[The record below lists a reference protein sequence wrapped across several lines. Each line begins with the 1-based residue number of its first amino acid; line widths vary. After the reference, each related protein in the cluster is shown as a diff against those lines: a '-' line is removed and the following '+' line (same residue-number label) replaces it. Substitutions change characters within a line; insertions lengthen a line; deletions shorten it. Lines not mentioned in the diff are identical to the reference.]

1 MIEVNNLTKNY
12 GDFTAISNVS
22 FNVKEGEIMGF
33 LGPNAAGKTTTMR
46 VITGYLSA
54 TAGTVKVAGYD
65 TYNDSLKAKQVIG
78 YLPEK
83 PPVYPELSVRSYLKF
98 VAEIKGVPGREI
110 SRSVELAMEKT
121 NIHNVSHKLIGTLS
135 KGYQQRVGLAQALV
149 HNPKV
154 LILDEPTVGLDP
166 TQIIE
171 VRNLIKSLKD
181 SHTVVLSTHILP
193 EVSVT
198 CSRVVII
205 NKGNIIAEDT
215 PQNLTKSV
223 SADEHLELTVSGSRD
238 AETLKTAISSVAGVT
253 NVSVANPGD
262 KKDVYKAHVDMMSC
276 FDNAPNLA
284 SKIVSANFK
293 LHEMRVIE
301 LSLEDIF
308 LKLINKVQGEVTK

>member
-1 MIEVNNLTKNY
+1 MIEVCNLTKNY

-22 FNVKEGEIMGF
+22 FSVKAGEIVGF

-46 VITGYLSA
+46 VITGYLSPS
-54 TAGTVKVAGYD
+54 AGCVKVDGYD
-65 TYNDSLKAKQVIG
+65 VYEQGMQVKKITG

-83 PPVYPELSVRSYLKF
+83 PPVYPDLSVRSYLKF
-98 VAEIKGVPGREI
+98 VAEIKGVASREI
-110 SRSVELAMEKT
+110 NKCVESAMEKT
-121 NIHNVSHKLIGTLS
+121 AISNVAHKLIGNLS

-193 EVSVT
+193 EVSMT

-215 PQNLTKSV
+215 PANLTKKV
-223 SADEHLELTVSGSRD
+223 ATDETIELLVSGVSDDRK
-238 AETLKTAISSVAGVT
+238 LKEMLTDISGVRSVDISY
-253 NVSVANPGD
+253 NEED
-262 KKDVYKAHVDMMSC
+262 KTHKASILVKSS
-276 FDNAPNLA
+276 FDNAPDVA
-284 SKIVSANFK
+284 QKIIAANFK
-293 LHEMRVIE
+293 LHKMNTIE
-301 LSLEDIF
+301 LSLEEAF
-308 LKLINKVQGEVTK
+308 LRLVNTMKGDERK

>member
-1 MIEVNNLTKNY
+1 MIEVCNLTKNY

-22 FNVKEGEIMGF
+22 FSVKAGEIVGF

-46 VITGYLSA
+46 VITGYLSPS
-54 TAGTVKVAGYD
+54 AGCVKVDGYD
-65 TYNDSLKAKQVIG
+65 VYEQGMQVKKITG

-83 PPVYPELSVRSYLKF
+83 PPVYPDLSVRSYLKF
-98 VAEIKGVPGREI
+98 VAEIKGVASREI
-110 SRSVELAMEKT
+110 AKNVESAMEKT
-121 NIHNVSHKLIGTLS
+121 AISNVAHKLIGNLS

-193 EVSVT
+193 EVSMT

-215 PQNLTKSV
+215 PANLTKKV
-223 SADEHLELTVSGSRD
+223 ATDETIELLVSG
-238 AETLKTAISSVAGVT
+238 
-253 NVSVANPGD
+253 VSDD
-262 KKDVYKAHVDMMSC
+262 KKLKEMLVDISGVRSVDISYNEEDKTHKASILVKSS
-276 FDNAPNLA
+276 FDNAPA
-284 SKIVSANFK
+284 VAQKIIAANFK
-293 LHEMRVIE
+293 LHKMNTIE
-301 LSLEDIF
+301 LSLEEAF
-308 LKLINKVQGEVTK
+308 LRLVNTMKGDERQ

>member
-1 MIEVNNLTKNY
+1 MIEVCNLTKNY

-22 FNVKEGEIMGF
+22 FSVKAGEIVGF

-46 VITGYLSA
+46 VITGYLSPS
-54 TAGTVKVAGYD
+54 AGCVKVDGYD
-65 TYNDSLKAKQVIG
+65 VYEQGMQVKKITG

-83 PPVYPELSVRSYLKF
+83 PPVYPDLSVRSYLKF
-98 VAEIKGVPGREI
+98 VAEIKGVPSREI
-110 SRSVELAMEKT
+110 AKNVESAMEKT
-121 NIHNVSHKLIGTLS
+121 AISNVAHKLIGNLS

-193 EVSVT
+193 EVSMT

-215 PQNLTKSV
+215 PANLTKKV
-223 SADEHLELTVSGSRD
+223 ATDETIELLVSGVSDDRK
-238 AETLKTAISSVAGVT
+238 LKEMLTDISGVRSVDISY
-253 NVSVANPGD
+253 NEED
-262 KKDVYKAHVDMMSC
+262 KTHKASILVKSS
-276 FDNAPNLA
+276 FDNAPA
-284 SKIVSANFK
+284 VAQKIVASNLK
-293 LHEMRVIE
+293 LHKMNTIE
-301 LSLEDIF
+301 LSLEEAF
-308 LKLINKVQGEVTK
+308 LRLVNTMKGDERK